1 MSADKPVTTKEL
13 YQAQVLIQ
21 HNQRASRGQYMEV
34 DHAIQQYIDAEINV
48 RQKLSNAAGRID
60 RVEPTSLLA
69 YDGWSRMNEI
79 YRERFKTVICKD
91 AVKNASAVTVIQD
104 DWSEEKTL
112 QTLADYRGCPNAI
125 KNWQ

>member
-1 MSADKPVTTKEL
+1 MSEDKPVTTKEL

-48 RQKLSNAAGRID
+48 RQKLSDAARRID
-60 RVEPTSLLA
+60 RVEPTNRA

-91 AVKNASAVTVIQD
+91 AVKKASAVTVIQD